1 MKKRIFYIYVLQLK
15 ENRFY
20 IGYTKNYKKRLNK
33 HNNINNLSGSVYV
46 HKYLPI
52 KVFKVVKIIA
62 TKWEAETYEN
72 IITIYFGSI
81 YGYKNVRGGNF
92 TRNEDDITENMFFE
106 ALQKRKIQ
114 LNHLEITINRIDIIR
129 NFNNSQDVYNQINL
143 FNLGTEVTEQQ

>member
-1 MKKRIFYIYVLQLK
+1 MIKRIFYIYVLELK

-33 HNNINNLSGSVYV
+33 HNNTNNASGSVYV
-46 HKYLPI
+46 HKYMPI
-52 KVFKVVKIIA
+52 KVFKIVKIVG

-92 TRNEDDITENMFFE
+92 TRNEDDIIEIMFAE
-106 ALQKRKIQ
+106 VLQKRTIQ
-114 LNHLEITINRIDIIR
+114 LNHSEISINRIDIIR
-129 NFNNSQDVYNQINL
+129 HFNNSENIYKQSNL
-143 FNLGTEVTEQQ
+143 FNLGTEETEH